1 MVYIKSQHN
10 AYSMKIQLN
19 KQKKGFTL
27 IELMVVIAILAS
39 LAAVGYGPIM
49 EHMND
54 GDRQQ
59 ASQNL
64 GQIQKMLLTFNQ
76 ENGKYPCDETADALL
91 EDERN
96 AEYNFGELKGDRA
109 NCYFRQL
116 FYKGNPTES
125 TFYAKYCG
133 KEADGR
139 FANGQALTKGENA
152 FAYVLRKES
161 SNPEDA
167 PGKRSVA
174 GTSTPLAFSCVP
186 SSGKPF
192 TGDKLQFDRTIFY
205 AHAFMVKTDGSV
217 HDLKDKLQENG
228 EDDTR
233 SVYAEG
239 FNPFPETKKGRDTAP
254 DYLIVTPEL

>member
-1 MVYIKSQHN
+1 
-10 AYSMKIQLN
+10 MKIQLN

-59 ASQNL
+59 ASSNL
-64 GQIQKMLLTFNQ
+64 SQVQKLLLTFSQ
-76 ENGKYPCDETADALL
+76 ENGSYPCDATADALL

-109 NCYFRQL
+109 NPYFRQL

-125 TFYAKYCG
+125 TFYAKHDGMKEPDG
-133 KEADGR
+133 KV
-139 FANGQALTKGENA
+139 ANGQALTKGENA

-161 SNPEDA
+161 TNPEDA
-167 PGKRSVA
+167 PGKRSVT

-186 SSGKPF
+186 SSRSPY
-192 TGDKLQFDRTIFY
+192 TGDKLKFNREIFY
-205 AHAFMVKTDGSV
+205 AHAFMVRIDGSTV
-217 HDLKDKLQENG
+217 DLKDKLT
-228 EDDTR
+228 EDAEDESR
-233 SVYAEG
+233 SVFTDNYS
-239 FNPFPETKKGRDTAP
+239 PFPESRRGNATAP
-254 DYLIVTPEL
+254 NYVIVTPEL

>member
-1 MVYIKSQHN
+1 
-10 AYSMKIQLN
+10 MKIQLN
-19 KQKKGFTL
+19 RQKKGFTL

-59 ASQNL
+59 ASSNL
-64 GQIQKMLLTFNQ
+64 GQVQKLLLAFSQ
-76 ENGKYPCDETADALL
+76 ENGSYPCDATADALL

-109 NCYFRQL
+109 NAYFRQL

-125 TFYAKYCG
+125 TFYAKHDGTKEPDG
-133 KEADGR
+133 K

-161 SNPEDA
+161 TNPDDA
-167 PGKRSVA
+167 PGKRSVT

-186 SSGKPF
+186 SARAPY
-192 TGDKLQFDRTIFY
+192 TGDKLKFNRELFF

-217 HDLKDKLQENG
+217 TDLKDKLQEDG
-228 EDDTR
+228 EDDTK
-233 SVYAEG
+233 SVYVKDYT
-239 FNPFPETKKGRDTAP
+239 PFPETKKGRDTSP
-254 DYLIVTPEL
+254 DYIIVTPEL

>member
-1 MVYIKSQHN
+1 
-10 AYSMKIQLN
+10 MKIQLN

-64 GQIQKMLLTFNQ
+64 GQIQKMLLSFNQ
-76 ENGKYPCDETADALL
+76 ENGSYPCDSTADALL

-96 AEYNFGELKGDRA
+96 AEYNFGELKGDKS

-116 FYKGNPTES
+116 FYKGNPSET
-125 TFYAKYCG
+125 TFFAKHTGTKEPDG
-133 KEADGR
+133 K
-139 FANGQALTKGENA
+139 FANGAALTKGENA
-152 FAYVLRKES
+152 YAYVLRKES

-167 PGKRSVA
+167 PGRRSVT

-186 SSGKPF
+186 STRTPY
-192 TGDKLQFDRTIFY
+192 TGDKLQFNREIFY

-217 HDLKDKLQENG
+217 VDLKDKLAEST
-228 EDDTR
+228 EDDTK

-239 FNPFPETKKGRDTAP
+239 FNPFPETKKGRDTSP
-254 DYLIVTPEL
+254 DYLIVTPDLLQ

>member
-1 MVYIKSQHN
+1 
-10 AYSMKIQLN
+10 MKIQLN
-19 KQKKGFTL
+19 RQKKGFTL

-64 GQIQKMLLTFNQ
+64 GQIQKLLLTFNQ
-76 ENGKYPCDETADALL
+76 ENGAYPCDATADALL

-96 AEYNFGELKGDRA
+96 SEYNFGELKGDKA

-125 TFYAKYCG
+125 TFYAKHGGTKEPDG
-133 KEADGR
+133 K

-161 SNPEDA
+161 SNPDDA
-167 PGKRSVA
+167 PGRRSVA

-186 SSGKPF
+186 STMTPY
-192 TGDKLQFDRTIFY
+192 TGDKLMFNRDLFY

-217 HDLKDKLQENG
+217 TDLKEKLTEHA
-228 EDDTR
+228 EDDTK
-233 SVYAEG
+233 SVYADG
-239 FNPFPETKKGRDTAP
+239 YTPFPETKKGRDTSP
-254 DYLIVTPEL
+254 DYIIVTPDL

>member
-1 MVYIKSQHN
+1 
-10 AYSMKIQLN
+10 MKIQLN
-19 KQKKGFTL
+19 RQKKGFTL

-59 ASQNL
+59 ASSNL
-64 GQIQKMLLTFNQ
+64 GQVQKLLLTFSQ
-76 ENGKYPCDETADALL
+76 ENGSYPCDATADALL

-109 NCYFRQL
+109 NAYFRQL
-116 FYKGNPTES
+116 FYKGNPTEA
-125 TFYAKYCG
+125 TFFAKHNGTKEPDG
-133 KEADGR
+133 K

-161 SNPEDA
+161 TNPEDA
-167 PGKRSVA
+167 PGKRSVT

-186 SSGKPF
+186 SSRTPY
-192 TGDKLQFDRTIFY
+192 TGDKLKFNRELFY

-217 HDLKDKLQENG
+217 TDLKEKLQEDG
-228 EDDTR
+228 EDDTK
-233 SVYAEG
+233 SVYVDN
-239 FNPFPETKKGRDTAP
+239 FTPFPETKKGRDTSP
-254 DYLIVTPEL
+254 DYIIVTPEL

>member
-1 MVYIKSQHN
+1 
-10 AYSMKIQLN
+10 MKIQLN
-19 KQKKGFTL
+19 RQKKGFTL

-59 ASQNL
+59 ASSNL
-64 GQIQKMLLTFNQ
+64 SQVQKLLLTFSQ
-76 ENGKYPCDETADALL
+76 ENGSYPCDATADALL

-109 NCYFRQL
+109 NAYFRQL
-116 FYKGNPTES
+116 FYKGNPTEA
-125 TFYAKYCG
+125 TFYAKHNGTKEPDG
-133 KEADGR
+133 K

-161 SNPEDA
+161 TNPEDA
-167 PGKRSVA
+167 PGKRSVT

-186 SSGKPF
+186 SSRTPY
-192 TGDKLQFDRTIFY
+192 TGDKLKFNRELFY
-205 AHAFMVKTDGSV
+205 AHAFMVKTDGAV
-217 HDLKDKLQENG
+217 TDLKEKLQEDG
-228 EDDTR
+228 EDDTK
-233 SVYAEG
+233 SVYVKDYT
-239 FNPFPETKKGRDTAP
+239 PFPETKKGRDTSP
-254 DYLIVTPEL
+254 DYIIVTPEL

>member
-1 MVYIKSQHN
+1 
-10 AYSMKIQLN
+10 MKIQLN
-19 KQKKGFTL
+19 RQKKGFTL

-59 ASQNL
+59 ASSNL
-64 GQIQKMLLTFNQ
+64 GQVQKLLLTFSQ
-76 ENGKYPCDETADALL
+76 ENGSYPCDATADALL

-109 NCYFRQL
+109 NAYFRQL
-116 FYKGNPTES
+116 FYKGNPTEA
-125 TFYAKYCG
+125 TFYAKHNGTKEPDG
-133 KEADGR
+133 K

-161 SNPEDA
+161 TNPEDA
-167 PGKRSVA
+167 PGKRSVT

-186 SSGKPF
+186 SSRTPY
-192 TGDKLQFDRTIFY
+192 TGDKLKFNRELFY
-205 AHAFMVKTDGSV
+205 AHAFMVKTDGAV
-217 HDLKDKLQENG
+217 TDLKDKLQEDS
-228 EDDTR
+228 EDDTK
-233 SVYAEG
+233 SVYADN
-239 FNPFPETKKGRDTAP
+239 FTPFPETKKGRDTSP
-254 DYLIVTPEL
+254 DYIIVTPEL

>member
-1 MVYIKSQHN
+1 
-10 AYSMKIQLN
+10 MKIQLN
-19 KQKKGFTL
+19 RQKKGFTL

-59 ASQNL
+59 ASSNL
-64 GQIQKMLLTFNQ
+64 GQVQKLLLTFSQ
-76 ENGKYPCDETADALL
+76 ENGSYPCDATADALL

-109 NCYFRQL
+109 NAYFRQL
-116 FYKGNPTES
+116 FYKGNPTEA
-125 TFYAKYCG
+125 TFFAKHNGTKEPDG
-133 KEADGR
+133 K

-161 SNPEDA
+161 TNPEDA
-167 PGKRSVA
+167 PGKRSVT

-186 SSGKPF
+186 SSRTPY
-192 TGDKLQFDRTIFY
+192 TGDKLKFNRELFY
-205 AHAFMVKTDGSV
+205 AHAFMVKTDGAV
-217 HDLKDKLQENG
+217 TDLKDKLQEDG
-228 EDDTR
+228 EDDTK
-233 SVYAEG
+233 SVYADN
-239 FNPFPETKKGRDTAP
+239 FTPFPETKKGRDTSP
-254 DYLIVTPEL
+254 DYIIVTPEL